1 MLIAYAHSPQTAEP
15 DSLLNRVTRAEGT
28 KSLFS
33 CTPIS
38 PPTMSTEIVR
48 EQLIQ
53 AAKQGNFP
61 FDSKQFADYMD
72 ANDELSKYK
81 AEFAIPLRRNVSG
94 ENPIAGKLFWLRAR
108 AREV

>member
-1 MLIAYAHSPQTAEP
+1 
-15 DSLLNRVTRAEGT
+15 
-28 KSLFS
+28 
-33 CTPIS
+33 
-38 PPTMSTEIVR
+38 MSTEIVR

-108 AREV
+108 ARARSKAHWTEYANTLPQSRTQNWTKTARIFAATH